1 MKNIIDKHTLSIVV
15 AFLAV
20 MTVIGCSTQK
30 NTSASRWWHSFNAR
44 YNTYYNGSLAYIDAS
59 LEKENGNKDNFT
71 EMLPLYTVGNKASRE
86 LGKGNFDR
94 AIEKCQKAIKLH
106 SIKKRP
112 EWNKSR
118 KKNAKDIEWL
128 NRREYNLFLWKA
140 WLLMGRSQ
148 FMKGSF
154 DEAASTFAY
163 MSRLYAT
170 QPAIYGKARAW
181 LARCYVEQDWLYDAE
196 DVITKIKRDSLNW
209 RAQKDWDYTYADYYI
224 RTGRYQEAIPYLRK
238 VIKHE
243 GRRKQRAREW
253 YLMGQLQ
260 TAVGNRQAAYKAYR
274 SVIRQQ
280 PPYEL
285 EFNAR
290 IAMTEVMATGKWKQM
305 VGRLKRMARND
316 NNKEYLDQVY
326 YAIGNIYMNQ
336 KDTVQAIAAYEK
348 GNAKST
354 RNGIEKG
361 VLLLTLGDIYW
372 AKEDFSNARRCYGEA
387 IGLLDKD
394 RKDYKQLS
402 DRSKIL
408 DELVPH
414 TDAVHLQDSLQAL
427 AKMSEKDRNAA
438 IDRVIEALKKKEKEE
453 RDAQAEAEA
462 QRVQAQNG
470 GSANADQRNNITNNT
485 QQKKDAIWYFY
496 NPMAVSQGKATF
508 QKLWGKREN
517 VDDWQRVNKTVVAQ
531 TQGVEEMTDEM
542 RDSLANVAQMEDS
555 LANVADSAQNDP
567 HKREYYLAQI
577 PFTDEQVEA
586 SNLLIMDGLYNAGV
600 IFKDKLDN
608 LVLSEKE
615 LRRLAD
621 DYPTYEPMDNAY
633 YHLFLLYSRMHQ
645 PQTAASYLEK
655 LKSGFPDSEWTT
667 LLSDPHFV
675 ENARYGVHLE
685 DSLYAATYDA
695 FKADKFMEVKN
706 NVQISA
712 TRFPLGA
719 NRDKFIFFDGMAK
732 LNSGDAKGCVDDM
745 KTVVDKYPKSE
756 VSTLAGMIVNGV
768 NAGRKLHGG
777 KFDISDVWERRAEV
791 MSDSDSIKTRKFTA
805 ERNVDFSF
813 IIAYQTDSINENQ
826 LLFELAKYNFS
837 NFLVRNFEIAR
848 EEVEGLERMVISGFK
863 SYDEALQYARQLYSN
878 NNILRLT
885 RKARAII
892 ISDSNKELL
901 GTQYSYNDYD
911 KFYEKHFVPLRIS
924 TMRLLSEPETIEYE
938 KEPESE
944 KQEENKLYNGGVI
957 DDDTFL
963 QLGIPTNDEKQNEEN
978 DGTIIPID
986 SQTVAPADDGL
997 TIPVDNN
1004 VAAPTDKKVETPVDD
1019 NTFSL
1024 PDADDSTTNQ
1034 QETFDMTPE
1043 RQSANDNR
1051 KQQTANDDLPNI
1063 ELDQQAVKEVP
1074 KPTKE
1079 PAKTDSPAMTEK
1091 TEKTGTSAKTESTTK
1106 TEKATTT
1113 EKPAPKKEEEKK
1125 PQQQDNG
1132 IHFTDDA
1139 DDNNYNIQQDDK
1151 KQKKQQE
1158 FNLEDDYYELDGF

>member
-128 NRREYNLFLWKA
+128 NRREYNPFLWKA

-470 GSANADQRNNITNNT
+470 GSANADQRNNITNNQQ
-485 QQKKDAIWYFY
+485 QQKNAIWYFY

-577 PFTDEQVEA
+577 PFTEEQVEA

-621 DYPTYEPMDNAY
+621 DYPTYEHMDNAY

-675 ENARYGVHLE
+675 ENSRYGVHLE

-963 QLGIPTNDEKQNEEN
+963 QLGIPTDDEKQNEEN

-1024 PDADDSTTNQ
+1024 PDTDNLTTDQ

-1043 RQSANDNR
+1043 RQSANDR

-1063 ELDQQAVKEVP
+1063 ELDQQAEKEVP

>member
-128 NRREYNLFLWKA
+128 NRREYNPFLWKA

-531 TQGVEEMTDEM
+531 AQGVEEMTDEM

-577 PFTDEQVEA
+577 PFTEEQVEA

-621 DYPTYEPMDNAY
+621 DYPTYEHMDNAY

-675 ENARYGVHLE
+675 ENSRYGVHLE

-963 QLGIPTNDEKQNEEN
+963 QLGIPTDDEKQNEEN

-1024 PDADDSTTNQ
+1024 PDTDNLTTDQ

-1043 RQSANDNR
+1043 RQSANDR

-1063 ELDQQAVKEVP
+1063 ELEQQAEKEVP